1 MYYLDMET
9 TYKIFLVLHFIGLAG
24 LLGGLLS
31 QISAKPKK
39 LQAFVLHSAWLM
51 IIAGT
56 AMVGLNQSMHSD
68 DSTVELINQTTVG
81 IKSLVIAVILTLGYK
96 NFKKPELST
105 KIWGTMTGLAVL
117 NILLAVF
124 GI

>member
-1 MYYLDMET
+1 MET
-9 TYKIFLVLHFIGLAG
+9 TLKIFLVLHFVGLAG

-31 QISAKPKK
+31 QIAAKPKK
-39 LQAFVLHSAWLM
+39 LQPLVLHSAWLM

-56 AMVGLNQSMHSD
+56 AMVGINQAMHAD
-68 DSTVELINQTTVG
+68 DATVELINQTTVAL
-81 IKSLVIAVILTLGYK
+81 KSAVIAVILILGYK
-96 NFKKPELST
+96 NIKKAVLTT

-117 NILLAVF
+117 NICLAVF

>member
-1 MYYLDMET
+1 MET

-39 LQAFVLHSAWLM
+39 VQAIVLHSAWLM

-56 AMVGLNQSMHSD
+56 AMVGINQSMHSND
-68 DSTVELINQTTVG
+68 ATVELVNQTTVG
-81 IKSLVIAVILTLGYK
+81 IKSLVIAVILGLGYK
-96 NFKKPELST
+96 NFKKPELPT

-117 NILLAVF
+117 NIVLAVF

>member
-1 MYYLDMET
+1 M
-9 TYKIFLVLHFIGLAG
+9 LHFIGLAG

-39 LQAFVLHSAWLM
+39 VQPIVLHSAWLM

-56 AMVGLNQSMHSD
+56 AMVGINQAMHSD
-68 DSTVELINQTTVG
+68 DATVELVNQTTVG

-96 NFKKPELST
+96 NFKKSELPT
-105 KIWGTMTGLAVL
+105 KTWGAMTGLAVL
-117 NILLAVF
+117 NIVLAVF

>member
-1 MYYLDMET
+1 MET
-9 TYKIFLVLHFIGLAG
+9 TYKVFLVLHFIGLAG

-39 LQAFVLHSAWLM
+39 LQPFVLHSAWLM

-56 AMVGLNQSMHSD
+56 AMVGINQAMHSD
-68 DSTVELINQTTVG
+68 DATVELINQTTVG
-81 IKSLVIAVILTLGYK
+81 IKSAVIAVILTLGYM
-96 NFKKPELST
+96 NIKKAELST

-117 NILLAVF
+117 NICLAVF
-124 GI
+124 GL